1 MTSPAAPRNIRVV
14 ADAASLS
21 AWLPALCK
29 RLAADGAAVSLDLRE
44 GGSRLSALD
53 TLLSLEA
60 MLLRRG
66 RPCWCDRIGMADVAQ
81 WTAGGHAA
89 EDLTID
95 LTAAGITATTPILRP
110 LFDGASGEEAL
121 ASALFFRG
129 TPRIDILSVMPSGEA
144 RIVASGTAALE
155 VSGGIGGAMEAVWS
169 RTILLLQKAIADP
182 QQKTAGK
189 AAEPLPVI
197 RNADVLRHGAK
208 AVASAAARAAY
219 HLCCHAP
226 HWRIGWRFV
235 DDGYDV
241 WSRRDLGG
249 TRWSVLADPVDHF
262 YADPVPWRHQGRDYL
277 LFEDLDHRTNK
288 GIISAVAFDE
298 AGRPGPVVPV
308 LEEPWHMSYPFLIE
322 ADGAVWMIPEASL
335 SGAIAIYRAVDF
347 PWRWERHATLVSGV
361 EAADATV
368 VAHEGRFYMFAVVRD
383 GIGGYS
389 DTLAIWHAP
398 NLFGPWQPH
407 AGNPVMVDD
416 RAARPAGNFVEMD
429 GALWRPVQDCRGG
442 YGAALGLARID
453 RLDPENFAQT
463 VEKTLHPGGEVWPGR
478 RLHTLNRAGR
488 LEVIDGSIIRPRWKP
503 LADIVD
509 RRYQPR

>member
-1 MTSPAAPRNIRVV
+1 MTSLSAVKNIRIV
-14 ADAASLS
+14 ADAGSLS
-21 AWLPALCK
+21 AFLPALCK

-44 GGSRLSALD
+44 GGGRGSALD

-66 RPCWCDRIGMADVAQ
+66 RPCWCDRIDPADVAQ
-81 WTAGGHAA
+81 WTARAA
-89 EDLTID
+89 TEDLTID
-95 LTAAGITATTPILRP
+95 LTAAGVAVASPVLRP
-110 LFDGASGEEAL
+110 LFDGAGGEEAL
-121 ASALFFRG
+121 AAALLFRG
-129 TPRIDILSVMPSGEA
+129 TPRIDILFVSPSGEA
-144 RIVASGTAALE
+144 RVAASGTAALE

-169 RTILLLQKAIADP
+169 RTILLLQKAIARPLCDRP
-182 QQKTAGK
+182 GEI
-189 AAEPLPVI
+189 EPLPAI

-208 AVASAAARAAY
+208 TVASAAARAAY

-235 DDGYDV
+235 DDGDDV
-241 WSRRDLGG
+241 WSRHDLGG
-249 TRWSVLADPVDHF
+249 ARWNVLADPVDHF
-262 YADPVPWRHQGRDYL
+262 YADPVPWHHRGRDYL
-277 LFEDLDHRTNK
+277 LFEDLDHRTDK

-298 AGRPGPVVPV
+298 TGRPGPAVPV
-308 LEEPWHMSYPFLIE
+308 LEEAWHLSYPFLIE
-322 ADGAVWMIPEASL
+322 AGGAIWMIPEASL
-335 SGAIAIYRAVDF
+335 SGEIAIYRAVDF

-368 VAHEGRFYMFAVVRD
+368 VQHDGRFYMFAVVRE
-383 GIGGYS
+383 GVGGYS

-398 NLFGPWQPH
+398 DLLGPWLPH

-463 VEKTLHPGGEVWPGR
+463 VETVLHPGSKAWPGR

-503 LADIVD
+503 LANMVD
-509 RRYQPR
+509 RRYRPG